1 MFTNV
6 CTSCCRNDRNKQ
18 KCSCAVYIGENEVA
32 TNSINPAKV
41 QPVDL
46 AARHLRRPSG
56 CTGEQNETCALR
68 NKSICLQSQI
78 MRLLSALAT
87 LCRAR
92 ARSDNKFPV
101 QFALCGLISRS
112 LPFIMQQVIIVPVVL
127 QQKNLISLASR
138 RESERHGVRPMAEGE
153 MEVKCFC
160 LRFSLTPHKLWLS
173 RDRW

>member
-1 MFTNV
+1 V
-6 CTSCCRNDRNKQ
+6 CTSCSRNDQ
-18 KCSCAVYIGENEVA
+18 IELKCPCAVYIGENEVA

-46 AARHLRRPSG
+46 AARHLRRASG

-78 MRLLSALAT
+78 MRLLSALACN
-87 LCRAR
+87 LMPCA

-138 RESERHGVRPMAEGE
+138 RESERLGVRPMAERE